1 MQIAK
6 VHFRYKIWFIIS
18 EKDITK
24 CMFFRG
30 GHEAPKILT
39 RHIKKN
45 YIFLILSAL
54 KLLSSGLVVLQIWT
68 HIILQKTEIS
78 LLKESYKHFWKKVMQ
93 IVLSSCYIFI
103 KKVLNMVLKMI
114 LIVLMEFLYLI
125 HCLTTVDS
133 TNTFKFQQVM
143 NLTAC

>member
-24 CMFFRG
+24 CMFFLFW
-30 GHEAPKILT
+30 HEAPKILT